1 MKTKMVFAKKMYA
14 LLAIALL
21 FSLSSYAQKMVFH
34 NTGVAPAA
42 EAKVRIKHTRNK
54 NYSINLKV
62 VHLAPAPNLNPPKKT
77 YVAWMITENNGT
89 KNIGQFRSK
98 SGLISK
104 ALKGAIKTVTPFKPT
119 GFFITAEDNGAITD
133 PGDQVILKTN

>member
-1 MKTKMVFAKKMYA
+1 MNTKRLFARKTYA
-14 LLAIALL
+14 LLSIALL
-21 FSLSSYAQKMVFH
+21 FSLPSFAQKMKFH

-42 EAKVRIKHTRNK
+42 EASVRIKHTKNK

-62 VHLAPAPNLNPPKKT
+62 VHLAPPSDLNPPKKT
-77 YVAWMITENNGT
+77 YVAWMETEDNGT

-104 ALKGAIKTVTPFKPT
+104 ALKGSIKTVTPYKPT
-119 GFFITAEDNGAITD
+119 AFFITAENDGAIEE
-133 PGDQVILKTN
+133 PGDNVILKTN

>member
-1 MKTKMVFAKKMYA
+1 MKTNMLFAKRIYA
-14 LLAIALL
+14 LLSIVLL
-21 FSLSSYAQKMVFH
+21 FSLSSHAQKMVFH

-42 EAKVRIKHTRNK
+42 EAKVRIKHTKNK

-62 VHLAPAPNLNPPKKT
+62 VHLAPASNLNPPKKT
-77 YVAWMITENNGT
+77 YVAWMITESNGT

-104 ALKGAIKTVTPFKPT
+104 ALKGSIKTVTPFKPT
-119 GFFITAEDNGAITD
+119 GFFITAEDDGAIAE
-133 PGDQVILKTN
+133 PGDHVILKTN

>member
-1 MKTKMVFAKKMYA
+1 MKAKKLFAKKVFA
-14 LLAIALL
+14 LLSIALL

-42 EAKVRIKHTRNK
+42 QAKVRIKHTKNK

-62 VHLAPAPNLNPPKKT
+62 VHLAPAPKLDPPRKT
-77 YVAWMITENNGT
+77 YVAWMVTENNGT

-98 SGLISK
+98 SRLISK
-104 ALKGAIKTVTPFKPT
+104 ALKGSIKTETPFKPT
-119 GFFITAEDNGAITD
+119 GFFITAEDDGAVSE
-133 PGDQVILKTN
+133 PGSQIILQTN

>member
-14 LLAIALL
+14 LFSIALL

-42 EAKVRIKHTRNK
+42 EARVRIKHTRNK
-54 NYSINLKV
+54 NYSINLRV
-62 VHLAPAPNLNPPKKT
+62 LHLAPASNLNPPKKT
-77 YVAWMITENNGT
+77 YVAWMETENNGT

-104 ALKGAIKTVTPFKPT
+104 ALKGSIKTVTPFKPT
-119 GFFITAEDNGAITD
+119 AFFITAEDNGAITY
-133 PGDQVILKTN
+133 PGTQVILKTN